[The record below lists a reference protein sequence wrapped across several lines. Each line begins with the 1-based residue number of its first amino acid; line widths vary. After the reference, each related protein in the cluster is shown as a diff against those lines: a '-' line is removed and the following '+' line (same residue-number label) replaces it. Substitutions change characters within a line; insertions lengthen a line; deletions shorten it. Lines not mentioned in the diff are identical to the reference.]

1 MNKLSVVKAML
12 MSRNHILRLGIQN
25 IIKTQPHIRLV
36 EWRSGE
42 IQTDDLLTRE
52 RPHLIIVD
60 SKLEMDLQRL
70 FHNVRLLV
78 PGAKIVLLIGTE
90 ENTRTGEAL
99 ASGMDGIILSVQ
111 PPEVLLACIHSLFGV
126 STRDVHEE
134 ADPQGPTSTERMLSA
149 SQRHDLQRTGILTE
163 REREVIQLIGQ
174 GLTNKAIADRLCISP
189 VTVRHHL
196 TRIFDKLGV
205 TTRQKLLIR
214 AHQYGLVELSV
225 PA

>member
-1 MNKLSVVKAML
+1 

-42 IQTDDLLTRE
+42 IPSDDIITRE

-70 FHNVRLLV
+70 LHNMRLLA
-78 PGAKIVLLIGTE
+78 PGVKIVLLIGIE
-90 ENTRTGEAL
+90 ESTRTGEAL
-99 ASGMDGIILSVQ
+99 SSGMDGVILSVQ
-111 PPEVLLACIHSLFGV
+111 PPEVLLASLNGLFDI
-126 STRDVHEE
+126 STSD
-134 ADPQGPTSTERMLSA
+134 ANYKKSAPQGPTSTERMLSA
-149 SQRHDLQRTGILTE
+149 SDRHDVQRTGILTE

-174 GLTNKAIADRLCISP
+174 GLTNKAIAGRLCISP